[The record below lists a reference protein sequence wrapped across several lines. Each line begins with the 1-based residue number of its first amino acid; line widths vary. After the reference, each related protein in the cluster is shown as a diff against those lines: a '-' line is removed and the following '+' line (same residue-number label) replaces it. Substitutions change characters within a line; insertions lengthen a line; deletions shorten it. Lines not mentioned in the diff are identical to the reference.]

1 MWSGADDRYDVP
13 SPEPQTLMRHLIVP
27 TLAMAALAACQ
38 TAPKP
43 QSGFLSAYDGLTEQ
57 TGTIRASVR
66 ERRDDGAAAGIE
78 RLFIEPAVLHP
89 GAAEGLDPA
98 DVALVLSEVDR
109 QICFELSERFTV
121 LGAADPAAA
130 RVRTAVTGVRATG
143 QAGSAASAVAGY
155 FIPGPIGLR
164 APGTTGGLAVE
175 SELVGPDGRQAAA
188 LVWAR
193 DANVV
198 GTDSPSLSRVGD
210 ALQLAEPMGDA
221 VGDAFAPKDRKP
233 RRIAEPDPCRRFG
246 ARMQPVGFLAGMA
259 TGLYVPEL
267 SGTGV
272 PKDADGAIGEE
283 LKGRTT
289 MSTFP
294 DGSVVYMAYG
304 ADGQF
309 TGRMGDA
316 TWSGRYT
323 VADGKLCLRT
333 ASESECWPYAERLV
347 PGQEQVVT
355 GPEGQ
360 RVVVKLLD

>member
-1 MWSGADDRYDVP
+1 
-13 SPEPQTLMRHLIVP
+13 MRNAMGL
-27 TLAMAALAACQ
+27 TLATAALASTLAACQ
-38 TAPKP
+38 TAPKA
-43 QSGFLSAYDGLTEQ
+43 QSGFLSSYDGLTEQ
-57 TGTIRASVR
+57 TDTIRASVR
-66 ERRDDGAAAGIE
+66 ERRDEAAATGIE
-78 RLFIEPAVLHP
+78 RLFIEPAVLHA
-89 GAAEGLDPA
+89 GAAEGLAPA
-98 DVALVLSEVDR
+98 DVALVLAEVDR

-130 RVRTAVTGVRATG
+130 RVRTAVTGVRPTG
-143 QAGSAASAVAGY
+143 QAASAASAVASY

-164 APGTTGGLAVE
+164 APGATGGLAIE
-175 SELVGPDGRQAAA
+175 SELLGPDGRQAAA

-246 ARMQPVGFLAGMA
+246 ARMQPVGFIAGMA

-267 SGTGV
+267 SGAGA
-272 PKDADGAIGEE
+272 PKDETGPIGEE
-283 LKGRTT
+283 LRGRTT

-304 ADGQF
+304 RDGQF
-309 TGRMGDA
+309 TGRMGEA

-333 ASESECWPYAERLV
+333 ATEYECWPYAERMV
-347 PGQEQVVT
+347 PGREQVVIAPD
-355 GPEGQ
+355 GA
-360 RVVVKLLD
+360 RVVVTLLE